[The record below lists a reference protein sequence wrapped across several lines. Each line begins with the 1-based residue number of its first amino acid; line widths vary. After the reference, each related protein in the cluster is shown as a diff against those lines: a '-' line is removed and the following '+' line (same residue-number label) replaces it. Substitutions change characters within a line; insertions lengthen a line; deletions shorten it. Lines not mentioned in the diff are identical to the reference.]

1 MIRTR
6 AGPLQSLTGV
16 FGAVETR
23 MADAG
28 KGRGNRSNFVHDLS
42 GREMR
47 LRVAH
52 PIHDIGED
60 IRVGARS
67 GDFHG
72 FADALHAAFGVAE
85 GAFFFGIAA
94 SREHNVGILCRFRE
108 EEFIHHQEFK
118 VLEGLDDVMRVRVG
132 AHRVFAENEE
142 SLYFALDHLGEAVRG
157 IESFESR

>member
-1 MIRTR
+1 MIRPR

-23 MADAG
+23 MTDAG

-85 GAFFFGIAA
+85 GSA
-94 SREHNVGILCRFRE
+94 
-108 EEFIHHQEFK
+108 
-118 VLEGLDDVMRVRVG
+118 
-132 AHRVFAENEE
+132 
-142 SLYFALDHLGEAVRG
+142 
-157 IESFESR
+157 